1 MKNIFLIFF
10 LGLFA
15 VGCEASL
22 TAPPLGPDDYD
33 GFDWKCP
40 SEPNYRFNTEGDC
53 EIDFECPEQCYQCE
67 DNFDC

>member
-1 MKNIFLIFF
+1 MKNVLLFIV
-10 LGLFA
+10 LGLFF
-15 VGCEASL
+15 VGCMDPS
-22 TAPPLGPDDYD
+22 PPLGPDDYD

-40 SEPNYRFNTEGDC
+40 SEPNYRFDTEGGC